1 MSMTPVLELAPVALP
16 MLTTVPRPVPAPAPA
31 SRKPVLL
38 IVDDEDGPRE
48 SLRFVFKDRLEC
60 ITANC
65 GRDGIAFAKAN
76 PVDVAILDIRMQDM
90 TGVDVLRA
98 IKAHNPDIECIL
110 LTGHETLETARAAVN
125 LGASEYLNKPFDVFH
140 IREVVDNCL
149 VRRQEKR
156 RAAEKLE
163 SLQKLNQDLSHAVAD
178 QSRHTTATAL
188 SAGVVH
194 ELNNPLSIIAG
205 YIQLLDRDL
214 VKLGEGDTSAT
225 HNIQHRFAT
234 IQREIQRCKEIAERF
249 LRFSRSPRQQ
259 TEVINAVPLLED
271 TALLLRAHPAHG
283 QCRIIAHAIEPA
295 LAVQASPVELMQV
308 LINIG
313 INALQ
318 AMNGQGTLLFT
329 AERSPAPV
337 SPIFRAPTYD
347 PRCAFVRFAA
357 TDTGCGIP
365 VENIAKIFTPHFSTK
380 ASGTGMGL
388 AVVAEIIGKAGGA
401 IEVHS
406 SVGKG
411 TNFNLYLPFAA

>member
-1 MSMTPVLELAPVALP
+1 MTTTLELPPLPVLTPVAKPVTP
-16 MLTTVPRPVPAPAPA
+16 VSVPAT
-31 SRKPVLL
+31 RKPVLL

-48 SLRFVFKDRLEC
+48 SLRFVFKDRVQC
-60 ITANC
+60 VTVNC
-65 GRDGIAFAKAN
+65 GRDGIAYAKSN

-90 TGVDVLRA
+90 TGVDVLREL
-98 IKAHNPDIECIL
+98 KAHDPSIECIL
-110 LTGHETLETARAAVN
+110 LTGHETLETARAAVH

-140 IREVVDNCL
+140 IREVVDGCL
-149 VRRQEKR
+149 ARRQQKRQATEKIQT
-156 RAAEKLE
+156 
-163 SLQKLNQDLSHAVAD
+163 LQKLNQDLSHAVAD
-178 QSRHTTATAL
+178 QSRNTTASVL

-214 VKLGEGDTSAT
+214 VKLSEGDASAT
-225 HNIQHRFAT
+225 HNIQHRFST

-249 LRFSRSPRQQ
+249 LRFSRAPRLQ
-259 TEVINAVPLLED
+259 TEIINAVPLLED
-271 TALLLRAHPAHG
+271 TALLLRAHPSHG

-295 LAVQASPVELMQV
+295 LAVQANPVELMQV

-337 SPIFRAPTYD
+337 NPIFRAPTYD
-347 PRCAFVRFAA
+347 SHRPFVRFAI
-357 TDTGCGIP
+357 TDTGCGIAP
-365 VENIAKIFTPHFSTK
+365 ENIANIFTPHFTTK
-380 ASGTGMGL
+380 PNGTGMGL
-388 AVVAEIIGKAGGA
+388 AIVADIVSKTGGA
-401 IEVHS
+401 IEVLS
-406 SVGKG
+406 SAGNG

>member
-1 MSMTPVLELAPVALP
+1 MATTTLELDPAPSVEPVAK
-16 MLTTVPRPVPAPAPA
+16 PVAPALAPA
-31 SRKPVLL
+31 SGTRKPVLL

-48 SLRFVFKDRLEC
+48 SLRFVFKDRMNC
-60 ITANC
+60 ATVNC
-65 GRDGIAFAKAN
+65 GRDGIAYAKAN

-90 TGVDVLRA
+90 TGVDVLREL
-98 IKAHNPDIECIL
+98 KAHDPTIECIL
-110 LTGHETLETARAAVN
+110 LTGYETLETVRAAVH
-125 LGASEYLNKPFDVFH
+125 LGASDYLNKPFDVFH
-140 IREVVDNCL
+140 IREVMDGCL
-149 VRRQEKR
+149 ARRQQKSQ
-156 RAAEKLE
+156 AAEKLQ

-178 QSRHTTATAL
+178 QSRNDTATAL

-214 VKLGEGDTSAT
+214 IKLSQGDVSAT
-225 HNIQHRFAT
+225 HNIQHRFST
-234 IQREIQRCKEIAERF
+234 IQREIQRCKEITERF
-249 LRFSRSPRQQ
+249 LRFSRAPRLQ

-295 LAVQASPVELMQV
+295 LAIQANPVELMQV

-329 AERSPAPV
+329 VERSPAPV
-337 SPIFRAPTYD
+337 NPIFRAPTYD
-347 PRCAFVRFAA
+347 PLRPFVRLAA
-357 TDTGCGIP
+357 TDTGCGIAA
-365 VENIAKIFTPHFSTK
+365 ENIEKIFTAHFTTK
-380 ASGTGMGL
+380 SSGTGMGL
-388 AVVAEIIGKAGGA
+388 AIVAEIVGKAGGA

-411 TNFNLYLPFAA
+411 TNFNIYLPCAA

>member
-1 MSMTPVLELAPVALP
+1 MA
-16 MLTTVPRPVPAPAPA
+16 RPVTPLPASAPAT
-31 SRKPVLL
+31 RKPILL

-60 ITANC
+60 VTANC
-65 GRDGIAFAKAN
+65 GRDGIAYAKAN

-98 IKAHNPDIECIL
+98 LKAHNPDIECIL

-125 LGASEYLNKPFDVFH
+125 LGASDYLNKPFDVFH
-140 IREVVDNCL
+140 IREVVANCL
-149 VRRQEKR
+149 ARRQEKR
-156 RAAEKLE
+156 RASEKLE

-178 QSRHTTATAL
+178 QSRNTTATAL

-214 VKLGEGDTSAT
+214 VKLGQGDTSAT
-225 HNIQHRFAT
+225 HNIQHRFST

-249 LRFSRSPRQQ
+249 LRFSRSPRQPA
-259 TEVINAVPLLED
+259 EIINAVPLLED

-337 SPIFRAPTYD
+337 NPIFRAATYD
-347 PRCAFVRFAA
+347 PRRAFVRFAA
-357 TDTGCGIP
+357 TDTGCGISP
-365 VENIAKIFTPHFSTK
+365 ENITNIFTPHFTTK
-380 ASGTGMGL
+380 AEGTGMGL
-388 AVVAEIIGKAGGA
+388 AIVAEIIGKAGGA

-406 SVGKG
+406 SIGKG